1 MSEDKKTQTPVEGK
15 VLEFRPVA
23 RRSPSAKRDAPPDST
38 TIKLLKIS
46 DEIDALIMRHIESGD
61 IDLRDLAGLLSHRL
75 GTMMSHI
82 EDKNELLPVC
92 LSVLK
97 RQAKVVE

>member
-1 MSEDKKTQTPVEGK
+1 MTDKQKPQISGEGK
-15 VLEFRPVA
+15 VLEFRPI
-23 RRSPSAKRDAPPDST
+23 AKKGAPKTTAAPDST
-38 TIKLLKIS
+38 TIKLLRVS
-46 DEIDALIMRHIESGD
+46 DDIDALIMRHIESGD

-82 EDKNELLPVC
+82 EDKKDLLPVC
-92 LSVLK
+92 LNVLK